1 MKTKF
6 IPISFTVLFLLCFF
20 NRSSAQKKDLVRI
33 ADSITREGRILY
45 RSEWASWYGTDI
57 FVAKCA
63 SKKELAGGYLSYNSG
78 TGLTNIF
85 FSKGT
90 TPFVLATITFGYDLK
105 STNYTLDTASRKLTP
120 VEDQLYTIRQAALA
134 KIYADTSFRIY
145 KNTSLNL
152 VPIIIHEVRR
162 VYVLSGSSINGLVV
176 FGNDYLFEFDAD
188 NHLISE
194 KKIHKSFIPIKIN
207 KASTDT
213 TKTDVASIHT
223 HSPETG
229 DFITATDVCTLL
241 LYENFTTWSQ
251 HIVISKNYVSVW
263 DCKKNHLVILT
274 AEAWKKISGSVSTYL
289 NTN

>member
-1 MKTKF
+1 MKTKC
-6 IPISFTVLFLLCFF
+6 IPILSVILFASCFF
-20 NRSSAQKKDLVRI
+20 NRSFAQKKDLVRI

-63 SKKELAGGYLSYNSG
+63 TKKELAGGYLSYNSG

-85 FSKGT
+85 FSKGP
-90 TPFVLATITFGYDLK
+90 TPLVLATISFGYDLK
-105 STNYTLDTASRKLTP
+105 PNNYTLDTTSRKLTP
-120 VEDQLYTIRQAALA
+120 VEEQLYTIRQAALA

-152 VPIIIHEVRR
+152 VPIIINTVRR

-176 FGNDYLFEFDAD
+176 FGNDYLFEFGTDD
-188 NHLISE
+188 HLISE

-207 KASTDT
+207 KATTDSAKT
-213 TKTDVASIHT
+213 TDVASIHT

-289 NTN
+289 KN

>member
-6 IPISFTVLFLLCFF
+6 TPTLFTIIFLSCFL
-20 NRSSAQKKDLVRI
+20 NRSFAQKKDLVRI
-33 ADSITREGRILY
+33 ADSITKEGRILY

-63 SKKELAGGYLSYNSG
+63 AKKELAGGYLSYNSG

-85 FSKGT
+85 FSKGNS
-90 TPFVLATITFGYDLK
+90 PVVLATITFGYDLK
-105 STNYTLDTASRKLTP
+105 STNYTLDTLSRKLTP
-120 VEDQLYTIRQAALA
+120 VEEQLYNIRQAALA
-134 KIYADTSFRIY
+134 KIQSDTSFRIY

-152 VPIIIHEVRR
+152 VPIIINTIRR
-162 VYVLSGSSINGLVV
+162 VYVLSGSQINGLVV
-176 FGNDYLFEFDAD
+176 FGNDYLFEFDAA

-207 KASTDT
+207 KATTDSA
-213 TKTDVASIHT
+213 KTDVASIHT

-229 DFITATDVCTLL
+229 DFITATDICTLL
-241 LYENFTTWSQ
+241 LYENFTNWSQ

-263 DCKKNHLVILT
+263 DCKKNRLVILT
-274 AEAWKKISGSVSTYL
+274 AAAWKKISDST
-289 NTN
+289 NKSDKK

>member
-6 IPISFTVLFLLCFF
+6 IPIVFTMTFVSCFF
-20 NRSSAQKKDLVRI
+20 TRSFAQKKDLVRI

-63 SKKELAGGYLSYNSG
+63 AKKELTGGYLSYNSG

-85 FSKGT
+85 FSKGSS
-90 TPFVLATITFGYDLK
+90 PVVLATTSFGYDLK
-105 STNYTLDTASRKLTP
+105 SSNYTLDTTSRKLTP
-120 VEDQLYTIRQAALA
+120 LEEQLYTIRQAALA
-134 KIYADTSFRIY
+134 KIYSDTSFRIY

-152 VPIIIHEVRR
+152 VPIIINNTRR
-162 VYVLSGSSINGLVV
+162 VYVLSGSKINGLVV

-188 NHLISE
+188 DHLISE
-194 KKIHKSFIPIKIN
+194 KKIHKSFIPIKAN
-207 KASTDT
+207 KRGVDS

-229 DFITATDVCTLL
+229 DFITATDVCTLM
-241 LYENFTTWSQ
+241 LYENFTTWDQ
-251 HIVISKNYVSVW
+251 HIVVSKNYVSVW
-263 DCKKNHLVILT
+263 DCKKNHLLILT
-274 AEAWKKISGSVSTYL
+274 AEAWKKISASANTYL
-289 NTN
+289 KN